1 MYLQFAPKINDFYE
15 VELLSFWTWKYTKLG
30 IFSMEVI
37 FRSDF
42 LKNLTTLEQSTRGK

>member
-1 MYLQFAPKINDFYE
+1 MKQKYYPF
-15 VELLSFWTWKYTKLG
+15 ELENTPNSG

-42 LKNLTTLEQSTRGK
+42 LKTLTTLDQLTHGK